1 MRFVT
6 DFSKGILG
14 KPDPIELWSD
24 ITDYISDEVLSKK
37 DIKILC
43 VAFGHG
49 TEADVL
55 VKRMTALGHTAAD
68 IKNSMYLVDKYSV
81 FTKDA
86 VRKGY
91 TNVICVDFLKW
102 ETDMK
107 FDVIVGNPPY
117 RQGTQHAKKIWP
129 DFTAKS
135 LNLLKHNGTIG
146 WVIPTGW
153 LDSNNAQMK
162 KIRTALTSEYNLL
175 SVDRTADQYF
185 DVGTEILSLVAVKT
199 PYQAKTKYKS
209 FVEEYTFDLKNGLNK
224 SAEEKLVEG
233 IENKILNCGFEFF
246 EMKHEELSN
255 DIEKT
260 QTQTNKHW
268 VIYSTANRGYS
279 ATEPEN
285 TGQLK
290 LALNVSSSFYSA
302 TTEDNNMPITTDA
315 IGGLM
320 YYIPL
325 ESVEQG
331 KNIKTFLSSKLIRF
345 FASVYKRRNSGFCHA
360 VRQNRI
366 PRVDTTKSWTDKE
379 VFELFKIT
387 EEEQKYINE
396 HIA

>member
-6 DFSKGILG
+6 DFGKGILG
-14 KPDPIELWSD
+14 KPDSAEMWSN
-24 ITDYISDEVLSKK
+24 ITNYISDELLSKK

-55 VKRMTALGHTAAD
+55 VKRMSALGRTAAD
-68 IKNSMYLVDKYSV
+68 IKNSIYLLDKYSV

-86 VRKGY
+86 KRKGY
-91 TNVICVDFLKW
+91 TNVIKTDFLEW

-107 FDVIVGNPPY
+107 FDVVIGNPPY

-135 LNLLKHNGTIG
+135 LNLLKDNGMLG

-162 KIRTALTSEYNLL
+162 KIRTALTSDYNLL

-185 DVGTEILSLVAVKT
+185 DVGTEILSLVATKA
-199 PYQAKTKYKS
+199 PYQSKTKYKS

-224 SAEEKLVEG
+224 SDEEKVIEG

-246 EMKHEELSN
+246 NMEHEELSN

-279 ATEPEN
+279 ATKPEN

-290 LALNVSSSFYSA
+290 LALNVSSSFYSS

-325 ESVEQG
+325 ESIEQG

-366 PRVDTTKSWTDKE
+366 PKIDSTKKWTDEE
-379 VFELFKIT
+379 VYATFNLT
-387 EEEQKYINE
+387 QEEIEYIEKNT
-396 HIA
+396 